1 MPDFLTVFH
10 EFLRYGALS
19 FGGGIAML
27 SEMSRSLVTERHW
40 LTTREFTDGFALGQ
54 FVPGPNMLAMLF
66 YGFRAGGLAGA
77 FAGFLGMFL
86 PGAIASS
93 VLARAWEGI
102 KVSRWSWAIR
112 AALLPVGLG
121 LSAGGV
127 LSLARAAFSS
137 LSLQTTMT
145 AGVLMILAAFLI
157 YTKRSSTML
166 VVLLTGLVGSLLLR

>member
-1 MPDFLTVFH
+1 MPDFLTVFL

-19 FGGGIAML
+19 FGGGVAML

-40 LTTREFTDGFALGQ
+40 FTTREFTDGFALGQ

>member
-1 MPDFLTVFH
+1 MPDFLTVFL

-19 FGGGIAML
+19 FGGGVAML

-127 LSLARAAFSS
+127 LSLAGAAFSS
-137 LSLQTTMT
+137 LSLQTTMI

>member
-1 MPDFLTVFH
+1 
-10 EFLRYGALS
+10 
-19 FGGGIAML
+19 
-27 SEMSRSLVTERHW
+27 
-40 LTTREFTDGFALGQ
+40 
-54 FVPGPNMLAMLF
+54 MLAMLF

>member
-1 MPDFLTVFH
+1 MPDFLTVFL

-19 FGGGIAML
+19 FGGGVAML

-137 LSLQTTMT
+137 LSLQTTMI

>member
-1 MPDFLTVFH
+1 MPDFLTVFL

-19 FGGGIAML
+19 FGGGVAML

>member
-1 MPDFLTVFH
+1 MPDFLTVFL

-19 FGGGIAML
+19 FGGGVAML
-27 SEMSRSLVTERHW
+27 SEMSRSLVSERHW

>member
-1 MPDFLTVFH
+1 MPDFLTVFL

-19 FGGGIAML
+19 FGGGVAML

-93 VLARAWEGI
+93 ALARAWEGI

-127 LSLARAAFSS
+127 LSLAGAAFSS
-137 LSLQTTMT
+137 LSLQTTMI

>member
-1 MPDFLTVFH
+1 MPEFLTVFL

-19 FGGGIAML
+19 FGGGVAML
-27 SEMSRSLVTERHW
+27 SEMSHSLVTERHW

-86 PGAIASS
+86 PGAIGSS
-93 VLARAWEGI
+93 VLARAWERI
-102 KVSRWSWAIR
+102 KVSRWSWAVR

-137 LSLQTTMT
+137 LNLQTAII

-157 YTKRSSTML
+157 YTKRSSTMI
-166 VVLLTGLVGSLLLR
+166 VILLTGLVGALLLR

>member
-1 MPDFLTVFH
+1 MPDFLTVFL

-19 FGGGIAML
+19 FGGGVAML

-93 VLARAWEGI
+93 ALARAWEGI

>member
-1 MPDFLTVFH
+1 MPEFLTVFL

-19 FGGGIAML
+19 FGGGVAML
-27 SEMSRSLVTERHW
+27 SEMSHSLVTERHW

-86 PGAIASS
+86 PGAIGSS
-93 VLARAWEGI
+93 VLARAWERI
-102 KVSRWSWAIR
+102 KVSRWSWAVR

-137 LSLQTTMT
+137 LNLQTTII
-145 AGVLMILAAFLI
+145 AGVLMILAGFLI

-166 VVLLTGLVGSLLLR
+166 VVLLTGLVGTFLLR

>member
-1 MPDFLTVFH
+1 MPDFLTVLL
-10 EFLRYGALS
+10 EFLRYGTLS

-27 SEMSRSLVTERHW
+27 SEMSRSLVSERHW

-54 FVPGPNMLAMLF
+54 FVPGPNMLAMMF
-66 YGFRAGGLAGA
+66 YGFRVAGLAGA

-93 VLARAWEGI
+93 LLARVWERVKI
-102 KVSRWSWAIR
+102 SRWSWAIR

-127 LSLARAAFSS
+127 LSLTRAAFSS
-137 LSLQTTMT
+137 LNLQTSVI
-145 AGVLMILAAFLI
+145 AGILTILAAFLI
-157 YTKRSSTML
+157 YTRRSSTIV
-166 VVLLTGLVGSLLLR
+166 VVLLAGSIGALLLR